1 MPAASAAPAG
11 PGRRARMR
19 VSSRDIHD
27 GVVQQAHLETHG
39 TLRKVPQW
47 ALAAPF
53 PKWHYGSEA
62 LFTTDASEAPVSDV
76 SFAGKV
82 SRLALAELPTCRAPW
97 MDGKLRKAAA
107 QSLSGAR
114 SASWGKDR
122 AGAAQLELLYVVALP
137 PEN

>member
-1 MPAASAAPAG
+1 MPPASAAPAG

-27 GVVQQAHLETHG
+27 GVVQQARLETHG

-53 PKWHYGSEA
+53 PKWHCGSEA

-97 MDGKLRKAAA
+97 LDGKLRKRPHRASRVRAP
-107 QSLSGAR
+107 Q
-114 SASWGKDR
+114 SWGK
-122 AGAAQLELLYVVALP
+122 
-137 PEN
+137 